1 MKPSISELEK
11 NCKIRFY
18 KKLFLKILSE
28 LYLMPSEE
36 RKKYIDYLK
45 EAKNK
50 GVKIENTSFSALGE
64 CISTDDCEYRLTL
77 EGAQEAVCSQ
87 NDCVEM
93 LDLIIKSV
101 VWIYPFFDDI
111 AKKFESE
118 D

>member
-64 CISTDDCEYRLTL
+64 CISADDCEYRLTL

-101 VWIYPFFDDI
+101 VWICPFFDDI

>member
-64 CISTDDCEYRLTL
+64 CISTEDCEYRLTL
-77 EGAQEAVCSQ
+77 DGAQEAVCSQ

-93 LDLIIKSV
+93 LDLIVRSAV
-101 VWIYPFFDDI
+101 SMCSLFDDI
-111 AKKFESE
+111 TKKFENK